1 MGAHNQGPPV
11 PKYCTIWGVNLVLDS
26 ISAMR
31 IDIIMPLTQKVAMLI
46 MILSGNRV
54 NMISFM
60 KITAMYKTN
69 EEVTFLFEDPLKHSR
84 ENWPGDKMTYRAYP
98 FNKSLCPVGTISLYL
113 ERREEVSGDPQFL
126 VTTIKPFR
134 GAHHDTIA
142 GWVKDI
148 LGSAGI
154 DTRKFQAHSCRAAA
168 TSKAA
173 LAGVS
178 LSAITKSAS
187 WSNVRTLK
195 TYYMKEIS
203 DVYDMSDS
211 NFGQHILENYSQD
224 R

>member
-1 MGAHNQGPPV
+1 
-11 PKYCTIWGVNLVLDS
+11 
-26 ISAMR
+26 
-31 IDIIMPLTQKVAMLI
+31 
-46 MILSGNRV
+46 
-54 NMISFM
+54 
-60 KITAMYKTN
+60 MYKTN

-98 FNKSLCPVGTISLYL
+98 FNKSLCPVETISLYL
-113 ERREEVSGDPQFL
+113 ERRGEVSGDPQFL

-178 LSAITKSAS
+178 LSTITKSAS
-187 WSNVRTLK
+187 WSNVRTFK